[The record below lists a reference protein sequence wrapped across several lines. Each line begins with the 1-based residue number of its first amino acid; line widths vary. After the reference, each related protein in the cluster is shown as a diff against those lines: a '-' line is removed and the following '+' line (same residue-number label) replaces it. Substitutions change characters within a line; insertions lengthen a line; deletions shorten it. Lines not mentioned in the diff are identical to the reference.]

1 MERDNT
7 YVISWSAKL
16 RASSGQGKKLFTR
29 KEAERLAQELNQDYP
44 NFIHEAVAVVPAS
57 ESQEQLSVDDSEII
71 RDIDFNRVVKRETQA
86 SPVPFNA
93 AA

>member
-1 MERDNT
+1 MESDNT

-29 KEAERLAQELNQDYP
+29 KEAERLAQELNHDYP
-44 NFIHEAVAVVPAS
+44 NFIHEAVAIVPAS
-57 ESQEQLSVDDSEII
+57 ESQEQLSVDHSEII
-71 RDIDFNRVVKRETQA
+71 RDTEFKPVTRETQA
-86 SPVPFNA
+86 SSVPFNA